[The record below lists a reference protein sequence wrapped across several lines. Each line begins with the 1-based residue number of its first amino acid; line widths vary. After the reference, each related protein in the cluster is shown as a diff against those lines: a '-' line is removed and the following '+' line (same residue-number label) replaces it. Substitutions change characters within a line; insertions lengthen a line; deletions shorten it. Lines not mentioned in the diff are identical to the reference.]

1 MEVPNKAEAP
11 VVVCFGK
18 TTRGRFPGDAETWVA
33 ADIANT
39 LNAFDLARIA
49 TCANELVVAFPAN
62 HSADGTTWKKEWNA
76 TI

>member
-1 MEVPNKAEAP
+1 MEVPNEAEAP
-11 VVVCFGK
+11 VVACFGK

-49 TCANELVVAFPAN
+49 SCANELVVAFPAN
-62 HSADGTTWKKEWNA
+62 HSADGTTWKKE
-76 TI
+76 